1 MSLEGTHLMETE
13 AYQALSSKTRQ
24 DILRLLYR
32 KRMNV
37 EEIAQKL
44 KLQPITIRHHL
55 QSLVQ
60 AGFIEPT
67 EQRASSVGRPKIFY
81 KMVREPPLLNY
92 PKRGYL
98 FLSNYLINTL
108 RSTLPK
114 SKANE
119 VLKKAGFEMGEATA
133 RRLESEHEVKDWA
146 IKAYEQFFVRN
157 YLEQMGAEPEVIE
170 ANNKKLVYRLHNC
183 LFFELSV
190 KMPEIMCDILHE
202 SFHEGLVKAMGNR
215 MKISRSSCL
224 SEGDPYCEHSCSLIS
239 EKSPSRTA
247 AE

>member
-13 AYQALSSKTRQ
+13 AYQALSSKSRQ

-60 AGFIEPT
+60 AGFIEPA
-67 EQRASSVGRPKIFY
+67 EERASSVGRPRIYY
-81 KMVREPPLLNY
+81 KMVREPPLINY

-98 FLSNYLINTL
+98 MLSNYLINTL
-108 RSTLPK
+108 RSSLQE

-119 VLKKAGFEMGEATA
+119 ILRKAGFEMGETTA
-133 RRLESEHEVKDWA
+133 KRLESEHEVKDWS
-146 IKAYEQFFVRN
+146 IKAYEQFYVRD
-157 YLEQMGAEPEVIE
+157 YLEQMGAEPEVVE
-170 ANNKKLVYRLHNC
+170 ASNKRLVYRLHNC

-202 SFHEGLVKAMGNR
+202 SFHEGLVKRMGNE

-224 SEGDPYCEHSCSLIS
+224 SKGDSYCEHSCRLVG
-239 EKSPSRTA
+239 EKSSSRTA

>member
-1 MSLEGTHLMETE
+1 MPAEGTHLMETE
-13 AYQALSSKTRQ
+13 AYQALSSKPRQ

-60 AGFIEPT
+60 AGFIEPLT
-67 EQRASSVGRPKIFY
+67 ERASSVGRPKIFY
-81 KMVREPPLLNY
+81 KMVREPPLINY

-98 FLSNYLINTL
+98 MLSNYLINTL
-108 RSTLPK
+108 RSSLQK
-114 SKANE
+114 SKAHE
-119 VLKKAGFEMGEATA
+119 ILRKAGFEMGETTA
-133 RRLESEHEVKDWA
+133 KRLESEHEVKDWS
-146 IKAYEQFFVRN
+146 IKAYEQFYVRD
-157 YLEQMGAEPEVIE
+157 YLEQMGAEPEVVEIS
-170 ANNKKLVYRLHNC
+170 NKRLVYRLHNC

-202 SFHEGLVKAMGNR
+202 SFHEGLVNAMGNG

-224 SEGDPYCEHSCSLIS
+224 SKGDSYCEHSCRLGS
-239 EKSPSRTA
+239 EKSSSRTA

>member
-1 MSLEGTHLMETE
+1 
-13 AYQALSSKTRQ
+13 
-24 DILRLLYR
+24 
-32 KRMNV
+32 MNV

-55 QSLVQ
+55 QSLIQ

-67 EQRASSVGRPKIFY
+67 EERASSVGRPKIFY
-81 KMVREPPLLNY
+81 KMVREPPLLSY

-108 RSTLPK
+108 RSTLPE

-119 VLKKAGFEMGEATA
+119 VLRKAGFEMGKATA
-133 RRLESEHEVKDWA
+133 KRLESEHEIKDWS
-146 IKAYEQFFVRN
+146 IKAYEQFYVRD

-202 SFHEGLVKAMGNR
+202 NFHEGLVKAMGNE
-215 MKISRSSCL
+215 MKLTRSSCL
-224 SEGDPYCEHSCSLIS
+224 SKGDPYCEHSCRLVG
-239 EKSPSRTA
+239 EKSSSRTA